1 MDRDGYRLAARWMPT
16 DRLTL
21 DYSFSNDT
29 IDERS
34 QMLNIVGLNP
44 TNASVLFES
53 GFPITSLSI
62 VVLVL
67 RRSTRSSVDWL
78 RRFSTGSSAARAAR

>member
-1 MDRDGYRLAARWMPT
+1 MPT

-53 GFPITSLSI
+53 GFPDNLTINSGARPATVDAI
-62 VVLVL
+62 VGGLAQAIQYGFFPL
-67 RRSTRSSVDWL
+67 PDRPLT
-78 RRFSTGSSAARAAR
+78 A